1 MTEFR
6 MPSLGA
12 DMAAATVVEW
22 LVKPGDHVT
31 RGDVI
36 AVVETEKGA
45 IEIEIFQE
53 GTIQEILVPVGER
66 TPVGMAL
73 ARLDGD
79 TDVAPVVEDTQAI
92 PPQPRKVEPKPVVS
106 RAAAPSM
113 QINLSEPGKRQ
124 RISPVARRRAKQLDI
139 DPATLTGSGLGG
151 AVVLADVETATM
163 PQDSASAPP
172 DQSKPAK
179 AAMRNAIAAAMSR
192 ANREIPHYYLGTPID
207 MEPALGWLEATN
219 RERPVTERLLY
230 GVLLLK
236 AVGLALKQVPDL
248 NGFWENDDIR
258 PGDGVHVGWSV
269 SLRGGGLVAPAIH
282 NVDQKPLAQLMTEF
296 RDLVKRARRGGLRSS
311 EMMDATITVTSLGE
325 QGVRSVFGIIY
336 PPQVGLIGFGK
347 IHERPWANN
356 GMIGVHRVVE
366 ATLAGDHRASD
377 GHRGGL
383 LLSAIDRLLKEP
395 DKL

>member
-1 MTEFR
+1 

-12 DMAAATVVEW
+12 DMAAATIVEW
-22 LVKPGDHVT
+22 LVKPGDYVT

-45 IEIEIFQE
+45 IEIEIFEE
-53 GTIQEILVPVGER
+53 GTIQEILVPVGEK

-79 TDVAPVVEDTQAI
+79 TDVAPVVEKTPAI
-92 PPQPRKVEPKPVVS
+92 PPQPRKVEQKPMVS
-106 RAAAPSM
+106 PIVEPSTLFHSS
-113 QINLSEPGKRQ
+113 QPAKRL
-124 RISPVARRRAKQLDI
+124 RISPVARQRAKELNI

-151 AVVLADVETATM
+151 AIVLADVEAATV
-163 PQDSASAPP
+163 PQDSAPTTP
-172 DQSKPAK
+172 DQAEPAK
-179 AAMRNAIAAAMSR
+179 TAMRNAIAAAMSR
-192 ANREIPHYYLGTPID
+192 ANREIPHYYLSTPID
-207 MEPALGWLEATN
+207 MEPALAWLEATN

-236 AVGLALKQVPDL
+236 AVGLALKQMPDL
-248 NGFWENDDIR
+248 NGFWDNDGFR
-258 PGDGVHVGWSV
+258 PGDGIHVGWSV
-269 SLRGGGLVAPAIH
+269 ALRGGGLVAPAIH
-282 NVDQKPLAQLMTEF
+282 NVDQKPLEQLMTEF

-347 IHERPWANN
+347 VHERPWANN
-356 GMIGVHRVVE
+356 GMIGVHRVIE
-366 ATLAGDHRASD
+366 TTLAGDHRASD

-383 LLSAIDRLLKEP
+383 LLSAIERLLQEP
-395 DKL
+395 DTL

>member
-22 LVKPGDHVT
+22 LVGPGDHVT

-53 GTIQEILVPVGER
+53 GTIQEILVPVGEK

-79 TDVAPVVEDTQAI
+79 ADVAPVVEEKPTILTQA
-92 PPQPRKVEPKPVVS
+92 PEAEQKTETSLAAEPSTLFASS
-106 RAAAPSM
+106 R
-113 QINLSEPGKRQ
+113 PGNRQ
-124 RISPVARRRAKQLDI
+124 RISPVARRRAKELDI
-139 DPATLTGSGLGG
+139 DPSTLTGSGLGG
-151 AVVLADVETATM
+151 AIVLADVEAATV
-163 PQDSASAPP
+163 PHDSASATP
-172 DQSKPAK
+172 DRIKPAK
-179 AAMRNAIAAAMSR
+179 TAMRNAIAAAMSR
-192 ANREIPHYYLGTPID
+192 ANREIPHYYLSTPID
-207 MEPALGWLEATN
+207 MEPALAWLEATN
-219 RERPVTERLLY
+219 RERPVSERLLY

-248 NGFWENDDIR
+248 NGFWEDDGFR
-258 PGDGVHVGWSV
+258 SGDGIHVGWSV

-356 GMIGVHRVVE
+356 GMIGVQRVID

-383 LLSAIDRLLKEP
+383 LLSAIERLLQEP
-395 DKL
+395 GTL